1 MKIIKALFFSTFLWV
16 SFLTAQV
23 NPAYN
28 DGPYIFDQEDNIR
41 IRWIEGGVGH
51 DTLIAKDVLGVFR
64 RDGLPTIDLT
74 DLDFEKNN
82 QATYDKVDDIVA
94 ISDAHG
100 QYDIMIDLLKAHRV
114 IDEQNQWTFGKGHL
128 VITGDNLDRGDKV
141 MEILW
146 FLFFLEKQAAEAGGK
161 VHVLLGNHEVM
172 VLQGDIRYLNRKYL
186 YTSGVLKNRYHLM
199 FAEGATLYHEN
210 GPLWYRG
217 YFRPEGMENFPIDKI
232 LKKLDQDRIVV
243 GHTSFDKIRS
253 FYNGKVLGIDC
264 GIAIGRN
271 GQVLV
276 YENER
281 FFVGELDGTKGSITL
296 NSTVKPVKTRN
307 LK

>member
-1 MKIIKALFFSTFLWV
+1 VISVRF
-16 SFLTAQV
+16 
-23 NPAYN
+23 
-28 DGPYIFDQEDNIR
+28 
-41 IRWIEGGVGH
+41 
-51 DTLIAKDVLGVFR
+51 KD
-64 RDGLPTIDLT
+64 
-74 DLDFEKNN
+74 K
-82 QATYDKVDDIVA
+82 
-94 ISDAHG
+94 S
-100 QYDIMIDLLKAHRV
+100 
-114 IDEQNQWTFGKGHL
+114 
-128 VITGDNLDRGDKV
+128 
-141 MEILW
+141 
-146 FLFFLEKQAAEAGGK
+146 
-161 VHVLLGNHEVM
+161 
-172 VLQGDIRYLNRKYL
+172 
-186 YTSGVLKNRYHLM
+186 VLKNPKL
-199 FAEGATLYHEN
+199 ATLYHEN